1 MDRLKTFRK
10 YIIWIIAFYIFTMI
24 CTYVGLNA
32 TYKDMNKIG
41 TEPNQLT
48 VDIAQAT
55 SVNGRIYGKITS
67 NEENNLEGKY
77 IKVQIYTKKGNLA
90 GCKYLKIEDTKLNEP
105 KKFAVTFTAENIG
118 FYKIEIIDDSEETQ
132 KEAIKVRDLYK
143 DIFTDEELK
152 MYAIVTL
159 VLTLMLI

>member
-77 IKVQIYTKKGNLA
+77 IKVQIYTKKGNLV
-90 GCKYLKIEDTKLNEP
+90 GCKYLKIENTELNEP
-105 KKFAVTFTAENIG
+105 KKFAVTFTAEHVG
-118 FYKIEIIDDSEETQ
+118 FYKVEIVEDSEEIQ
-132 KEAIKVRDLYK
+132 KEVIRMRDLYK

-159 VLTLMLI
+159 VLTLILI

>member
-32 TYKDMNKIG
+32 TYRDMNRIG
-41 TEPNQLT
+41 TWPDGLI

-55 SVNGRIYGKITS
+55 SVNGRIYGKVTS

-77 IKVQIYTKKGNLA
+77 IKVQIYTKKGILA
-90 GCKYLKIEDTKLNEP
+90 GCKYLKIENTKLNEP
-105 KKFAVTFTAENIG
+105 KKFAVTFTYENIG
-118 FYKIEIIDDSEETQ
+118 YYKVEIVEDSVETQ
-132 KEAIKVRDLYK
+132 KEVIKITDLYK
-143 DIFTDEELK
+143 DIFTDEELR
-152 MYAIVTL
+152 MYAIVSL
-159 VLTLMLI
+159 VLTLILI